1 MVSCQSIN
9 SSPLS
14 AVFMCQ
20 WIGSTLVLCWVIVNW
35 TLRNKLLQIFYENTK
50 LFINENASEN
60 ICEMA
65 NILSRGRWVNLKTWP
80 VSQVHAFNHTFMTPL
95 HHSEITAFKFHR
107 KKRRKWRQLLL
118 ITWHVAPGWQLWI
131 KCTCHQI
138 TFVLLFSRGLEEL
151 QMHIYNK
158 QSNYTYLYK

>member
-35 TLRNKLLQIFYENTK
+35 TLRNKLLQNFYENTK

-80 VSQVHAFNHTFMTPL
+80 VSQVHAFIHTL
-95 HHSEITAFKFHR
+95 WHHFTIQKLQLSNSIE

-138 TFVLLFSRGLEEL
+138 TFVLLFSRALDEL
-151 QMHIYNK
+151 PMHIYNK